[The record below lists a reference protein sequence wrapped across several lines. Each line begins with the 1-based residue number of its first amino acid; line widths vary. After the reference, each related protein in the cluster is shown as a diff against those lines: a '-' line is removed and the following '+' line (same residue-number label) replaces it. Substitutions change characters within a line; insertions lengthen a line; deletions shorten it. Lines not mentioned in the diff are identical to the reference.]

1 MQAAAGPRLLHKVG
15 ISVNTIGLIAGVG
28 RLPVEFARAARG
40 MGFAVVAIA
49 VAPGVDS
56 ELARTAGKYYT
67 VGLGE
72 LDRLLA
78 ILKQE
83 AVSAITMLGKV
94 TKEHLFSGAA
104 QPDARMRQLLA
115 GLPDLNDDTVM
126 LALVREFAGAG
137 IGVLDQTQLIRPL
150 LPAAGVL
157 TKRGPT
163 PAEQADMEY
172 GLAMARQIGGL
183 DIGQTV
189 VVKNRA
195 VLAVEAIE
203 GTDACIRRGGQ
214 LGRGGAVV
222 AKAAKPNQDLRFD
235 VPSVGPDTLQA
246 MIETGAV
253 ALVIEAGKTLVVDK
267 QQVVAL
273 ADHNGIAISALS

>member
-1 MQAAAGPRLLHKVG
+1 M
-15 ISVNTIGLIAGVG
+15 NTIGLIAGVG

-40 MGFAVVAIA
+40 MGFAVIAIA

-56 ELARTAGKYYT
+56 ELAKVADKFYT

-72 LDRLLA
+72 LDTLLK
-78 ILKQE
+78 IVKQE
-83 AVSAITMLGKV
+83 SVQKITMLGKV

-104 QPDARMRQLLA
+104 RPDARMQKLLA
-115 GLPDLNDDTVM
+115 GLNDLNDDTVM
-126 LALVREFAGAG
+126 LALVREFAGEG
-137 IGVLDQTQLIRPL
+137 IGVLDQTELIRQLMP
-150 LPAAGVL
+150 PAGVL
-157 TKRGPT
+157 TKRQ
-163 PAEQADMEY
+163 PAPEEQADMEF
-172 GLAMARQIGGL
+172 GLTMARQIGGL

-214 LGRGGAVV
+214 LGRGGVIV
-222 AKAAKPNQDLRFD
+222 AKAAKPNQDMRFD
-235 VPSVGPDTLQA
+235 VPSVGPDTLKA

-253 ALVIEAGKTLVVDK
+253 ALVIEAGKTLLVDQ

-273 ADHNGIAISALS
+273 ADHNGITITAM